1 MPRALPLLLLCAA
14 ASAAEVV
21 VPPAPP
27 PAFVDME
34 SVTNAA
40 LPTAVAT
47 ARLLR
52 CAIELHATS
61 SNNVEVSFGRDTDG
75 DGLSD
80 ASEILLGSD
89 YVSPEIE
96 LEVQFPSIGQIMSD
110 PAVFARATN
119 EWALTLSD
127 CTQTPNLRRE
137 RGFWISLDTGSNA
150 Y

>member
-1 MPRALPLLLLCAA
+1 M
-14 ASAAEVV
+14 S
-21 VPPAPP
+21 PAPP
-27 PAFVDME
+27 PVFADTE

-52 CAIELHATS
+52 CAVELHATS
-61 SNNVEVSFGRDTDG
+61 SNNVEVAFGRDTDG

-89 YVSPEIE
+89 YVSPELE

-110 PAVFARATN
+110 PAVVVRATN